1 MMQAS
6 VELDALGAAAAGA
19 VPKLVELGRTSERSD
34 VAKVAIEALGKIH
47 RAKATLAATR
57 QEEMLDGFAASL
69 EAKEHAAVIQASMEL
84 DLLGAAAAGAAPKL
98 TKLGRTSKRSDVAKA
113 AIEALGKIH
122 HAEATLAGMRQEILE
137 GFVPCL
143 EAKEHAAVMQASVKL
158 DALRAAATGAMPKAR
173 GAGPDE

>member
-1 MMQAS
+1 MQ
-6 VELDALGAAAAGA
+6 VFVGIDALGAAAARA
-19 VPKLVELGRTSERSD
+19 VPELV
-34 VAKVAIEALGKIH
+34 V
-47 RAKATLAATR
+47 
-57 QEEMLDGFAASL
+57 LD
-69 EAKEHAAVIQASMEL
+69 
-84 DLLGAAAAGAAPKL
+84 
-98 TKLGRTSKRSDVAKA
+98 RTSKRSDVAKA

-158 DALRAAATGAMPKAR
+158 DALRAAAAGAMPKAR